1 MNRVDR
7 LFGIVTLLQSRK
19 YVTAEHISKQFDISI
34 RTVYRDIKAVGE
46 AGIPVSFEPNKGYFI
61 VSGYFTPP
69 VAFSLEEANALLLS
83 QSLVNGF
90 GDKSIQTYFDQ
101 ALTKIRAVL
110 KQVDKEKM
118 EQLDQRIKLQL
129 PKRLVPE
136 FDYITVIQEAI
147 LEQKQLHLAY
157 KNISEEVSE
166 RMIEPIGLIFY
177 AFSWHVIAYCHL
189 RKEYRDFK
197 IDRIQQLTESQK
209 AFEIKQHM
217 QLNDYQ
223 LPVNY

>member
-19 YVTAEHISKQFDISI
+19 YVSAEQISKQFDISI

-69 VAFSLEEANALLLS
+69 VAFSLEEANALLIS

-90 GDKSIQTYFDQ
+90 GDKSIQVYFDQ

-136 FDYITVIQEAI
+136 FDYITIIQEAI

-157 KNISEEVSE
+157 KNFSEEVSE

-189 RKEYRDFK
+189 RKAYRDFK
-197 IDRIQQLTESQK
+197 IERIQTLKESQK
-209 AFEIKQHM
+209 AFEIKQHI

>member
-7 LFGIVTLLQSRK
+7 LFGIVTLLQARK

-46 AGIPVSFEPNKGYFI
+46 AGIPVSFEPNKGYYI

-90 GDKSIQTYFDQ
+90 GDKSIQTFFDQ

-157 KNISEEVSE
+157 KNFSEEVSE

-189 RKEYRDFK
+189 RNAYRDFK
-197 IDRIQQLTESQK
+197 IERIQTLKESQK
-209 AFEIKQHM
+209 AFEIKQHI

>member
-19 YVTAEHISKQFDISI
+19 YVTAEHISKQFNISI

-69 VAFSLEEANALLLS
+69 VAFSLEEANALLIS

-90 GDKSIQTYFDQ
+90 GDKSIQVYFDQ

-157 KNISEEVSE
+157 KNFSEEVSE

-189 RKEYRDFK
+189 RKAYRDFK
-197 IDRIQQLTESQK
+197 IERIQTLKESQK
-209 AFEIKQHM
+209 AFEIKQHI